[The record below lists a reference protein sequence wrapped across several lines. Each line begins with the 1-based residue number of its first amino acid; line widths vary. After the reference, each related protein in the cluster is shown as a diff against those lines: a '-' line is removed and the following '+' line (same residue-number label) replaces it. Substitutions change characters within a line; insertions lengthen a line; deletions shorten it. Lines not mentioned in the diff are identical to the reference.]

1 MTMRR
6 TGSPTIIST
15 EGKHALL
22 SRVEFDDRHVAEE
35 YLQDSLNKSP
45 ELLPIEEIDPA
56 FGPLASLGREIDNI
70 DNLFI
75 SPTGK
80 ITLVETKLWRNPQA
94 TREVVAQV
102 IDYAS
107 RLSLWSYADLEAALK
122 TAMSPA
128 PVGDGSL
135 YAYVAKKFPGEALPE
150 EQFIDE
156 VQKNLRA
163 ARFLLMVV
171 GDGIRENL
179 ESMLGHL
186 HRQPQMLFTF
196 CLVEMQ
202 IFENPD
208 LFKGRLLLPVVVAKT
223 TEVVRAVVRVQ
234 TTGQAEVSV
243 AIEEEPEKTLGAK
256 RRTLSEDEFF
266 SEIQDES
273 ARQLFKRIMTFAG
286 DIGAELIWRSGSA
299 SVQLPDPNGSRQNL
313 TLFVLTNSGTI
324 YTYWLAGQLE
334 KVSLDKTIA
343 FDYVKSLGALVG
355 IKPNPKDGSGLSR
368 NIKAAELAPKADEF
382 MALVRQTVEKISGK
396 PD

>member
-1 MTMRR
+1 MRR
-6 TGSPTIIST
+6 TGSPYLVDPS
-15 EGKHALL
+15 GKHVAL
-22 SRVEFDDRHVAEE
+22 SRVEFDDRHVAED
-35 YLQDSLNKSP
+35 YLQDALNKSP
-45 ELLPIEEIDPA
+45 DLLPIEEIDPA

-80 ITLVETKLWRNPQA
+80 ITLVETKLWRNPEA

-102 IDYAS
+102 IDYAA
-107 RLSLWSYADLEAALK
+107 RLSQWSYTDLEAALK

-128 PVGDGSL
+128 PVGGGSL
-135 YAYVAKKFPGEALPE
+135 YAYVAKKFPKTILPE

-163 ARFLLMVV
+163 ARFLLLVV

-202 IFENPD
+202 IIESPE
-208 LFKGRLLLPVVVAKT
+208 LFKGRLLLPMVVAKT
-223 TEVVRAVVRVQ
+223 TEVVRAVVRVH

-243 AIEEEPEKTLGAK
+243 AIEEEPEKTSGAR

-273 ARQLFKRIMTFAG
+273 TRQLFKRILAFAG
-286 DIGAELIWRSGSA
+286 DIGAELIWRSGSV

-313 TLFVLTNSGTI
+313 TLFVLTNSGMI
-324 YTYWLAGQLE
+324 YTYWLAGQLD
-334 KVSLDKTIA
+334 KVSLEKTIA

-368 NIKAAELAPKADEF
+368 NIKAAELAPKVDEF
-382 MALVRQTVEKISGK
+382 MALVRQTVKKITAK

>member
-1 MTMRR
+1 MRR
-6 TGSPTIIST
+6 TGSPSIVSPT
-15 EGKHALL
+15 GKHSSLA
-22 SRVEFDDRHVAEE
+22 RVEFSDRHLAEQF
-35 YLQDSLNKSP
+35 LQEALNKSP
-45 ELLPIEEIDPA
+45 DLLPIDEIDPA
-56 FGPLASLGREIDNI
+56 FGPLATLGREIDNI
-70 DNLFI
+70 DNLYI

-80 ITLVETKLWRNPQA
+80 ITLVETKLWRNPEA

-102 IDYAS
+102 IDYAA
-107 RLSLWSYADLEAALK
+107 RLSQWSYADLEAALK

-128 PVGDGSL
+128 PVGDGAL
-135 YAYVAKKFPGEALPE
+135 YAYVARKFPKTVLPE

-223 TEVVRAVVRVQ
+223 TEVVRAVVRVH

-243 AIEEEPEKTLGAK
+243 AIEEEQEKTPGAR

-273 ARQLFKRIMTFAG
+273 ARQLFRRLLGFAG
-286 DIGAELIWRSGSA
+286 EIGAELTWRAGSV

-313 TLFVLTNSGTI
+313 TLFVLTNSGMI
-324 YTYWLAGQLE
+324 YTGWLAGQLE
-334 KVSLDKTIA
+334 KVALDKSIS
-343 FDYVKSLGALVG
+343 FDYVKSLGSLVG
-355 IKPNPKDGSGLSR
+355 IKPNHKDGSTLSR
-368 NIKAAELAPKADEF
+368 NIKAAELAPKGDEF
-382 MALVRQTVEKISGK
+382 MALVRKTVERISSK

>member
-1 MTMRR
+1 MRR
-6 TGSPTIIST
+6 TGSPTIITT

-22 SRVEFDDRHVAEE
+22 SRVEFDDRHVAED
-35 YLQDSLNKSP
+35 YLQDALNKSP
-45 ELLPIEEIDPA
+45 DLLPIEEIDPA

-80 ITLVETKLWRNPQA
+80 ITLVETKLWRNPEA

-102 IDYAS
+102 IDYAA
-107 RLSLWSYADLEAALK
+107 RLSQWSYADLEAALK
-122 TAMSPA
+122 NAMSPV
-128 PVGDGSL
+128 PVGAGSL
-135 YAYVAKKFPGEALPE
+135 YAYVAKKFPKAVLPE

-163 ARFLLMVV
+163 ARFLLLVV

-223 TEVVRAVVRVQ
+223 TEVVRAVVRVH

-243 AIEEEPEKTLGAK
+243 NIEEELDKIPGAR
-256 RRTLSEDEFF
+256 RRTLSENEFF
-266 SEIQDES
+266 SEIMDES
-273 ARQLFKRIMTFAG
+273 AKQLFTRLLAFAG
-286 DIGAELIWRSGSA
+286 EIGADLTWRSGSV

-313 TLFVLTNSGTI
+313 TLFVLTNSGMI
-324 YTYWLAGQLE
+324 YTGWLAGQLE
-334 KVSLDKTIA
+334 KVALDKTIS
-343 FDYVKSLGALVG
+343 FDYVKSLGTLVG
-355 IKPNPKDGSGLSR
+355 IKPNHKDGSALAR
-368 NIKAAELAPKADEF
+368 NIKAAELAPKVDDF
-382 MALVRQTVEKISGK
+382 MALVRRTVERISGNS
-396 PD
+396 D

>member
-1 MTMRR
+1 MRR
-6 TGSPTIIST
+6 TGSPTIITT

-22 SRVEFDDRHVAEE
+22 SRVEYDDRHLAEH
-35 YLQDSLNKSP
+35 YLQDALNKSP
-45 ELLPIEEIDPA
+45 DLLPIEEIDPA

-80 ITLVETKLWRNPQA
+80 ITLVETKLWRNPEA

-102 IDYAS
+102 IDYAA
-107 RLSLWSYADLEAALK
+107 RLSQWSYANFEAALK

-128 PVGDGSL
+128 PVGAGSL
-135 YAYVAKKFPGEALPE
+135 YAYVAKKFPKAVLPE

-163 ARFLLMVV
+163 ARFLLLVV

-208 LFKGRLLLPVVVAKT
+208 LFEGRLLLPVVVAKT
-223 TEVVRAVVRVQ
+223 TEVVRAVVRVH

-243 AIEEEPEKTLGAK
+243 AIEEEPDKTQGAR

-266 SEIQDES
+266 QGIQDETTKQVY
-273 ARQLFKRIMTFAG
+273 RRILAFASEV
-286 DIGAELIWRSGSA
+286 GAEPAWKGGSV
-299 SVQLPDPNGSRQNL
+299 SIQLPDPRGSQQNL
-313 TLFVLTNSGTI
+313 MLIKLTQDGLI
-324 YTYWLAGQLE
+324 YPAWLAGQLE
-334 KVSLDKTIA
+334 KVSLDKNIA
-343 FDYVKSLGALVG
+343 YDYVKALGDMLGIEPNKKDRSALARTIRV
-355 IKPNPKDGSGLSR
+355 P
-368 NIKAAELAPKADEF
+368 ELAPKVDDF
-382 MALVRQTVEKISGK
+382 MALVRRTVDRISGK

>member
-1 MTMRR
+1 MRQ
-6 TGSPTIIST
+6 TGSPSIVSP
-15 EGKHALL
+15 EGRLL
-22 SRVEFDDRHVAEE
+22 PLVRVEFGDRHVAEA
-35 YLQDSLNKSP
+35 YLQDALNKSP
-45 ELLPIEEIDPA
+45 DLLPIDEIDPS
-56 FGPLASLGREIDNI
+56 FGPLATLGREIDNI
-70 DNLFI
+70 DNLYI

-107 RLSLWSYADLEAALK
+107 RLSQWSYEDLEAALK

-128 PVGDGSL
+128 PVGGGSL
-135 YAYVAKKFPGEALPE
+135 YAYVSNIFPGEVLPE

-208 LFKGRLLLPVVVAKT
+208 LFEGRLLLPVVVAKT
-223 TEVVRAVVRVQ
+223 NEVVRAVVRVQ
-234 TTGQAEVSV
+234 TTGPAEVSV
-243 AIEEEPEKTLGAK
+243 AIEEEPDKTPGTR
-256 RRTLSEDEFF
+256 RRTLSEDDFF
-266 SEIQDES
+266 SELQDES
-273 ARQLFKRIMTFAG
+273 AKQLFRRLLAFAG
-286 DIGAELIWRSGSA
+286 EIGADLTWRSGSV
-299 SVQLPDPNGSRQNL
+299 SVQLPDPRGSRQNL
-313 TLFVLTNSGTI
+313 TLFVLTNSAMI
-324 YTYWLAGQLE
+324 YTGWLAGQLE
-334 KVSLDKTIA
+334 KIEMDKTIS
-343 FDYVKSLGALVG
+343 FDYVKSLGALVD
-355 IKPNPKDGSGLSR
+355 ITPNPKDGSALSR
-368 NIKAAELAPKADEF
+368 NIRAEELTPKTDEF
-382 MALVRQTVEKISGK
+382 MALVRGTVERITGR

>member
-1 MTMRR
+1 MRR
-6 TGSPTIIST
+6 TGSPYLVDPS
-15 EGKHALL
+15 GKHVAL
-22 SRVEFDDRHVAEE
+22 SRVEFDDRHVAED
-35 YLQDSLNKSP
+35 YLQDALNRSP
-45 ELLPIEEIDPA
+45 DLLPIEEIDPA

-75 SPTGK
+75 SPNGK
-80 ITLVETKLWRNPQA
+80 ITLVETKLWRNPEA

-102 IDYAS
+102 IDYAA

-243 AIEEEPEKTLGAK
+243 AIEEEPEKTPGAR

-273 ARQLFKRIMTFAG
+273 TRKLFRQLLTFAG
-286 DIGAELIWRSGSA
+286 EIGAELIWRSGSV
-299 SVQLPDPNGSRQNL
+299 SVQVPDPGGSRQNL
-313 TLFVLTNSGTI
+313 TIFVLTNTGTI
-324 YTYWLAGQLE
+324 YTGWLAGQLK
-334 KVSLDKTIA
+334 KVSLDKNISY
-343 FDYVKSLGALVG
+343 DYVKTLAALTG
-355 IKPNPKDGSGLSR
+355 IKPHKKDGSALSR
-368 NIKAAELAPKADEF
+368 NIKAAELAPKVDEF